1 MNPLL
6 RRFLSANDDDD
17 DPAPAALAC
26 RRINPTLRHRAPIV
40 DHNRLP
46 PTSARRHTMSAA
58 DMIAPWA
65 PAPVLP
71 AVHTV
76 DSDDEIEFV
85 GLRTC

>member
-1 MNPLL
+1 
-6 RRFLSANDDDD
+6 
-17 DPAPAALAC
+17 
-26 RRINPTLRHRAPIV
+26 
-40 DHNRLP
+40 
-46 PTSARRHTMSAA
+46 MSAA